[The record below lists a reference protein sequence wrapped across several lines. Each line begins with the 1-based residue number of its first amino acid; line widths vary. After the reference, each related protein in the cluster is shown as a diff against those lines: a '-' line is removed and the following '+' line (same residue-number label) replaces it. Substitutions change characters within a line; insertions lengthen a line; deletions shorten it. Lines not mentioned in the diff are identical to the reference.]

1 LHTFIY
7 PGRNFEEIIYTSV
20 LFMSIGQRIQEL
32 RKEKGFSQTDLAE
45 KVGISYAQISRY
57 ETKGAQ
63 PPAEVLSKLAQT
75 LNTSVDY
82 IIYGNAHE
90 KATATL
96 NDAKL
101 ISYFKEVEKMP
112 DEEKGTV
119 LKVLAAL
126 IHEYKTQQ
134 VFAL

>member
-1 LHTFIY
+1 
-7 PGRNFEEIIYTSV
+7 V
-20 LFMSIGQRIQEL
+20 L
-32 RKEKGFSQTDLAE
+32 T
-45 KVGISYAQISRY
+45 
-57 ETKGAQ
+57 
-63 PPAEVLSKLAQT
+63 
-75 LNTSVDY
+75 VDY